1 MLAFPQPIASA
12 FKNYFLM
19 PKVSP
24 SVTRRARHKKWL
36 KRAKGFRGRRRSVYK
51 IAKEAVLKA
60 GQHALR
66 DRRQKKGIF
75 RANWQARINAAVR
88 PYGLSYSK
96 FMHALKSHKI
106 ELDRK
111 ILAQL
116 AAQQP
121 EIFQKIVEQVK

>member
-1 MLAFPQPIASA
+1 
-12 FKNYFLM
+12 M
-19 PKVSP
+19 PKVKL
-24 SVTRRARHKKWL
+24 SVVRRARHKKWL
-36 KRAKGFRGRRRSVYK
+36 KRAKGFRGRRSTVYK

-66 DRRQKKGIF
+66 DRRKKKGVF
-75 RANWQARINAAVR
+75 RANWQARINAGVR
-88 PYGLSYSK
+88 PYGLSYAK
-96 FMHALKSHKI
+96 FIHALKSHKI

-116 AAQQP
+116 AGEQP